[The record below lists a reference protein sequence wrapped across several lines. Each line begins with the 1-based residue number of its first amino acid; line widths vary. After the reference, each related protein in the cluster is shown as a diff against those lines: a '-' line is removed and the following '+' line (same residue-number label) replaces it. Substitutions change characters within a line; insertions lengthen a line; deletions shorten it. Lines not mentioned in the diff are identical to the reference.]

1 MTEKNNVLIIVF
13 PRKNSRSWGYTA
25 FFTICY
31 LWLFNKTRSGVHSVL
46 RQTQV
51 HPLGNFPGS
60 GTGPGELRGF
70 FQWKCVSIV
79 FHFQVDVW
87 KGILTS
93 CVFLWCLDVWL
104 KLPTSDEKKMFY
116 QQGSSLLGW
125 PRITYLC
132 LKLGRFL
139 PSPEPFERLFRNSCT
154 FMVMFMERSWHFM
167 GSNGILN
174 GFSMGCSEILWY
186 ILGI

>member
-1 MTEKNNVLIIVF
+1 MVY
-13 PRKNSRSWGYTA
+13 P
-25 FFTICY
+25 ICY
-31 LWLFNKTRSGVHSVL
+31 LVLFNKTISGVHSVL
-46 RQTQV
+46 RQTHL
-51 HPLGNFPGS
+51 HPPGNFPGS
-60 GTGPGELRGF
+60 GTGPGELRGV
-70 FQWKCVSIV
+70 FQGKCVSIV

-93 CVFLWCLDVWL
+93 LCVFLWCLDVWL

-154 FMVMFMERSWHFM
+154 VMFNHVYGTFMVFHGIQWNFEWLF
-167 GSNGILN
+167 NGIFLYHLI
-174 GFSMGCSEILWY
+174 SWY